1 MFGSIFQITNFKKW
15 KYIIVCLI
23 CVCFFILKK
32 RMRMVKVLLFYLK
45 KEKVPSF
52 YLTSIV
58 CVVLSS
64 GCRSYQV
71 SLMVFNIF
79 TKMSLS
85 NIIWKLKIG
94 RRSSLNSVFK
104 YLKIKNV
111 TQTLLNKISYQTLF
125 FYPTV
130 LSV

>member
-1 MFGSIFQITNFKKW
+1 
-15 KYIIVCLI
+15 
-23 CVCFFILKK
+23 
-32 RMRMVKVLLFYLK
+32 MVKVLLFYLK

-58 CVVLSS
+58 RVVLSS

-85 NIIWKLKIG
+85 NII
-94 RRSSLNSVFK
+94 
-104 YLKIKNV
+104 
-111 TQTLLNKISYQTLF
+111 
-125 FYPTV
+125 
-130 LSV
+130 